1 VTRRAWTIAA
11 IGLAAAVALGGF
23 SVAKARSTTTF
34 TPSASWSLFSP
45 EQWSAVKATLAGRG
59 FDSST
64 VRVLSGTQTSRRK
77 PFALV
82 EAQRGAGRACVSV
95 VRGAVVGS
103 TVCRLRAP
111 MLSFALRDRC
121 RPCAPAGSAPARVVL
136 VLGLARRDV
145 ASLASTDAS
154 GRETG
159 GTLIPAP
166 FGWEFQSGAAVQTD
180 LIARDAAG
188 HLLARVALPRR

>member
-1 VTRRAWTIAA
+1 MTRRAWAIAA

-45 EQWSAVKATLAGRG
+45 EQWRAVKSALGRRG
-59 FDSST
+59 FDPWT

-95 VRGAVVGS
+95 VRGAAVGS
-103 TVCRLRAP
+103 MVCRLRKP
-111 MLSFALRDRC
+111 LVFFALRDRC
-121 RPCAPAGSAPARVVL
+121 VPCAPAGSAPARVVL

-145 ASLASTDAS
+145 ASLASSDAS

-159 GTLIPAP
+159 GTLTPAP
-166 FGWEFQSGAAVQTD
+166 FGWAFQSGATVQTE
-180 LIARDAAG
+180 LVARDAAG
-188 HLLARVALPRR
+188 RVLARDALPRR

>member
-34 TPSASWSLFSP
+34 APSASWSLFSP
-45 EQWSAVKATLAGRG
+45 EQWSAVKSALGRRG
-59 FDSST
+59 FDAST

-82 EAQRGAGRACVSV
+82 EAQRGTQPACVSI
-95 VRGAVVGS
+95 VRGAAVGS
-103 TVCRLRAP
+103 TVCRLRKP
-111 MLSFALRDRC
+111 LLYFALHDRC
-121 RPCAPAGSAPARVVL
+121 VPCAPAGGAPARVVL
-136 VLGLARRDV
+136 LLGLARRDV

-154 GRETG
+154 GLETG
-159 GTLIPAP
+159 GTLTPAP
-166 FGWEFQSGAAVQTD
+166 LGWAFQSGAAVQTD

-188 HLLARVALPRR
+188 RVLARVALPRR

>member
-1 VTRRAWTIAA
+1 VTQRAWTIAA

-45 EQWSAVKATLAGRG
+45 EQWSAVKSALGRRG
-59 FDSST
+59 FDAST

-82 EAQRGAGRACVSV
+82 EAQRGAARACVSV
-95 VRGAVVGS
+95 VRG
-103 TVCRLRAP
+103 TVLGATICRLRTP
-111 MLSFALRDRC
+111 LLYFSLPDRC
-121 RPCAPAGSAPARVVL
+121 RPCAPAGEPSARVEL

-145 ASLASTDAS
+145 ASLASSDGS

-159 GTLIPAP
+159 GTLTPAP
-166 FGWEFQSGAAVQTD
+166 FGWAFQSAAAVQTD
-180 LIARDAAG
+180 LVARDAAG
-188 HLLARVALPRR
+188 RVLARVALPRR